1 MNYLFISDCL
11 WYSGHILSSIATVF
25 SHSNFEISISLVFL
39 GQFITIISRP
49 IGRIKSIENKVYV
62 ENTDLEYGNGI

>member
-11 WYSGHILSSIATVF
+11 WYCGHILSSIATVF

-39 GQFITIISRP
+39 GLVSRP
-49 IGRIKSIENKVYV
+49 ISRIKPIENMGMVSKF
-62 ENTDLEYGNGI
+62 I